1 VAEKKASAHK
11 PNIIQRI
18 VLRIQ
23 RTIQETIGELRKV
36 SWPTRDEAINLTK
49 IVISVILGFGI
60 FLGLLDFVYTQF
72 FKLLLGS

>member
-11 PNIIQRI
+11 PNIIQRL

>member
-1 VAEKKASAHK
+1 MAEKKASAHK
-11 PNIIQRI
+11 PNIIQRL

-49 IVISVILGFGI
+49 IVIGVILGFGI

-72 FKLLLGS
+72 FTLLLGS

>member
-18 VLRIQ
+18 VQRIQ
-23 RTIQETIGELRKV
+23 RTIHETIGELRKV
-36 SWPTRDEAINLTK
+36 SWPTRDEAFNLTK
-49 IVISVILGFGI
+49 IVIGVILGFGI
-60 FLGLLDFVYTQF
+60 FLGLLDLVYTQF

>member
-1 VAEKKASAHK
+1 MAEKKASAHK
-11 PNIIQRI
+11 PNIIQRL

>member
-1 VAEKKASAHK
+1 MAEKKASAHK

>member
-18 VLRIQ
+18 VQRIQ

-36 SWPTRDEAINLTK
+36 SWPTRDEAFNLTK
-49 IVISVILGFGI
+49 IVIGVILGFGI
-60 FLGLLDFVYTQF
+60 FLGLLDLVYTQF